1 MVSPDDLVRDYG
13 CDSLRL
19 YELFVGPPELDAEW
33 DDRGIEGVSRF
44 LNRFWNLVTD
54 NKDKDIQASRE
65 MIKLRHKLVYDI
77 EYRFNQF
84 SLNTVISGFM
94 EYNNKLIDLAK
105 KEGGI
110 DKETLRTFV
119 TLLAPFAPHIGE
131 ELWQQLGG
139 TDSVFHSQWPECD
152 EEAMKDDEIEV
163 AVQVNGKTRAVIS
176 VAADISRED
185 ALAAG
190 REAVKDK
197 MSGNIVK
204 EIYVPGK
211 IINIVCR

>member
-1 MVSPDDLVRDYG
+1 M
-13 CDSLRL
+13 
-19 YELFVGPPELDAEW
+19 
-33 DDRGIEGVSRF
+33 
-44 LNRFWNLVTD
+44 
-54 NKDKDIQASRE
+54 
-65 MIKLRHKLVYDI
+65 
-77 EYRFNQF
+77 
-84 SLNTVISGFM
+84 
-94 EYNNKLIDLAK
+94 IDLAK

-119 TLLAPFAPHIGE
+119 ILLAPFAPHIGE

-139 TDSVFHSQWPECD
+139 TDSVFHAQWPECD

-163 AVQVNGKTRAVIS
+163 AVQVNGKTRSVIQLP
-176 VAADISRED
+176 ADISKED

-197 MSGNIVK
+197 LAGNIVK

-211 IINIVCR
+211 IINIVCK